1 MARSKI
7 KRSKMKKY
15 KKNELR
21 VELKV
26 KNVEEILLVK
36 QSKVKIINIEIL

>member
-1 MARSKI
+1 MA
-7 KRSKMKKY
+7 RSKMKKY
-15 KKNELR
+15 KKNVLR
-21 VELKV
+21 GELKV